1 MGRCD
6 GRATQTKEGQPSSRI
21 SDFPRTPATRQAVR
35 PRRPA
40 CRNLAG
46 TGRSRVPCREL
57 ARTALSAIH
66 FRFSLSFA
74 ALTLRLASACSN
86 SFRLNHLPLYF
97 ILSPNQ
103 DPSVRDADTSS
114 LIANEF
120 NPFAAPAYPSSGSAS
135 GSGSG
140 SNTNAAGGFG
150 SIHDPVDA
158 YAPSTKTVADAGR
171 GAYQAA
177 PVRLW
182 HPCAYTLLVTPR
194 SAHRPIA
201 ITS

>member
-1 MGRCD
+1 MD
-6 GRATQTKEGQPSSRI
+6 GRRRRKKASR
-21 SDFPRTPATRQAVR
+21 DFYRAPAPATMNTRGTSSEF
-35 PRRPA
+35 
-40 CRNLAG
+40 LA
-46 TGRSRVPCREL
+46 GRSRVPCREL

-66 FRFSLSFA
+66 FRFGLSFA
-74 ALTLRLASACSN
+74 ALTLRLANAVVFCFFLDSTISFSN
-86 SFRLNHLPLYF
+86 SWSK
-97 ILSPNQ
+97 LSPCQ

-120 NPFAAPAYPSSGSAS
+120 NPFAAPAYPSSSAAS

-177 PVRLW
+177 PVRLRY
-182 HPCAYTLLVTPR
+182 PCACTLLVTPR
-194 SAHRPIA
+194 SAHCSIVF
-201 ITS
+201 SS